1 MYNVIIQMIS
11 DTSFKRKMLLKT
23 KFLVTNDA
31 QRKMN
36 IWCTKDFDFQIMK
49 TLDTNEEFG
58 FQDSDELS

>member
-1 MYNVIIQMIS
+1 MIS

-23 KFLVTNDA
+23 KFLVANDA

-36 IWCTKDFDFQIMK
+36 IWCTKDFDFQMMK

>member
-1 MYNVIIQMIS
+1 MIS

-49 TLDTNEEFG
+49 TLDTKEEFG
-58 FQDSDELS
+58 FQDSEELS